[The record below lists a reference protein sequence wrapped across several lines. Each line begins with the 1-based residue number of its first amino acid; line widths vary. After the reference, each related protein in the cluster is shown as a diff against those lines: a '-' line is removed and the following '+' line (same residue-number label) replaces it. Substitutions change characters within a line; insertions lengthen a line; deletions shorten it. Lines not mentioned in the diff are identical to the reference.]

1 MSDSG
6 ISGASSGPSSGLSDT
21 LDHKSDELEEEID
34 KNETLTA
41 VVDDDQKQLENAVKS
56 SPRKSKMT
64 LCNPYLS
71 KSVLDLVGS
80 SSTYLSPSISRSGST
95 CSIASSCMSTSTVT
109 AMEIRT
115 LTKNYQRLLK
125 QATKEI
131 KKLNIEKAKLEREQ
145 EKLLTTNVELA
156 VETKQLL
163 LNQKEWK
170 GDKQVRKIR
179 Y

>member
-6 ISGASSGPSSGLSDT
+6 MSGASSGPSSGLSDT
-21 LDHKSDELEEEID
+21 HDHKRDELKEEIG

-41 VVDDDQKQLENAVKS
+41 IVDDDQKQLENAVKS
-56 SPRKSKMT
+56 SPRKCRLTS
-64 LCNPYLS
+64 CNPYLS
-71 KSVLDLVGS
+71 KSVMDLVGS
-80 SSTYLSPSISRSGST
+80 SSPYMSPSISRSGST

-109 AMEIRT
+109 AMEIRI
-115 LTKNYQRLLK
+115 LTNNFQKLLK

-131 KKLNIEKAKLEREQ
+131 KKLNIGKAKLEHEQ

-170 GDKQVRKIR
+170 GDKQVRKIK